1 MTLQLYGYI
10 DSFANNSRG
19 LLTTQ
24 LRIADLLNN
33 YTLNKEV
40 NRDISDHRIP
50 KITKYIDTFDNNI
63 GIYLPS
69 IVLVA
74 SGTEPEV
81 NDMKNLFT
89 FKEGYKF
96 IILDGQHRIKALERY
111 VNQES
116 NQKKIDSILNSA
128 VTVQIYFNMSEEQQR
143 KLFIDIN
150 STSKKVSQNLTFKFD
165 KRDPINVII
174 KELLNHDVNLENKLK
189 ITDKTRVSRP
199 SNKSWMSITRLNRYI
214 SYLLFNTNKISNKNM
229 KLLEENFFEITE
241 FLTQYFSLLI
251 EILPEDFGNVEKYIL
266 GHEALQNALAIV
278 THEMI
283 VINKDSE
290 ILFTPRWKEITELL
304 HLIDWTTNSGIF
316 STLLIDGAN
325 YKQFKDSKH
334 SEVLPLLRLEWEQL
348 LRDWEE
354 EVI

>member
-1 MTLQLYGYI
+1 
-10 DSFANNSRG
+10 
-19 LLTTQ
+19 
-24 LRIADLLNN
+24 
-33 YTLNKEV
+33 
-40 NRDISDHRIP
+40 
-50 KITKYIDTFDNNI
+50 
-63 GIYLPS
+63 
-69 IVLVA
+69 
-74 SGTEPEV
+74 
-81 NDMKNLFT
+81 
-89 FKEGYKF
+89 
-96 IILDGQHRIKALERY
+96 
-111 VNQES
+111 
-116 NQKKIDSILNSA
+116 
-128 VTVQIYFNMSEEQQR
+128 
-143 KLFIDIN
+143 
-150 STSKKVSQNLTFKFD
+150 
-165 KRDPINVII
+165 
-174 KELLNHDVNLENKLK
+174 
-189 ITDKTRVSRP
+189 
-199 SNKSWMSITRLNRYI
+199 
-214 SYLLFNTNKISNKNM
+214 M